1 MHTFSM
7 KNTVTVTL
15 GDSVC
20 PRNSS
25 WYTLHSDRMWELDRL
40 QKFMY
45 EFMYVWTNI
54 GTYNY

>member
-15 GDSVC
+15 SDSVC

-25 WYTLHSDRMWELDRL
+25 WYKLHSDRMWELDRL

-45 EFMYVWTNI
+45 EYETNI